1 MNTYDESLC
10 RVCLRALL
18 DVPHVWRAT
27 RHVFSQFLIV
37 HSLSCTHTPHSDVD
51 MLVKGMLGGDDDETV
66 IDSSGQDS
74 DAPRDYVRGL
84 AQRAT
89 EPYFKQN
96 KAKGP
101 FVVRMRAKLAC
112 MPCSTVP

>member
-1 MNTYDESLC
+1 M
-10 RVCLRALL
+10 
-18 DVPHVWRAT
+18 
-27 RHVFSQFLIV
+27 
-37 HSLSCTHTPHSDVD
+37 HTPHSDVEL
-51 MLVKGMLGGDDDETV
+51 LVKGMLGGDDDETV

-101 FVVRMRAKLAC
+101 FVVRMRRGRNWLARHAAHKSLPETGRLQRTLQGLLRSPFFTAHAC
-112 MPCSTVP
+112 

>member
-1 MNTYDESLC
+1 
-10 RVCLRALL
+10 
-18 DVPHVWRAT
+18 
-27 RHVFSQFLIV
+27 
-37 HSLSCTHTPHSDVD
+37 

-101 FVVRMRAKLAC
+101 FVVRMRGEAC
-112 MPCSTVP
+112 MHAAHKARVQRQAGSMQPGAPTAQQGCARTPEKGGS